1 MVLVNEEF
9 CLSSLEAGVQCVCV
23 CVRVRVCVRVCVCVE
38 SGRDTDGCLGWCA
51 QQRNGSYEL

>member
-9 CLSSLEAGVQCVCV
+9 CLSSLEAGVWCVCV
-23 CVRVRVCVRVCVCVE
+23 CVGL
-38 SGRDTDGCLGWCA
+38 GRDTDSCLGWCS